1 MDNPIQFVLA
11 GLGWWGRSWI
21 PHLEAHPRVRFVAT
35 VDPSNNPADWAREN
49 LKTPHFPDLESALS
63 ALDADAVLVTTPPKL
78 HRPVVVEALA
88 HGKHVLVEKP
98 LVTNREDGMAIERAA
113 ANSSGRVMVG
123 QGYRFMDSAKFL
135 RHALDSE
142 TIGDL
147 QAIRILF
154 RQFVP
159 DLLERTH
166 PLYALPHSILI
177 DMANHHFDLIRYI
190 TRQEIARV
198 LALEHRTPDNAFDYP
213 SNALCILRLGYDIPV
228 IWDGDWCNT
237 NPRTTRT
244 AWEGEWEIIGSNGR
258 LFWRAEPDPEYEEL
272 FRPFICLQRPRSS
285 PERLAFEETV
295 LDRRVP
301 VLDHFVE
308 AISRGAQPQPGV
320 EDNLKMLGAVFAC
333 IDSINQ
339 KREVACDGAFL

>member
-35 VDPSNNPADWAREN
+35 VDPSDNAADWAREN
-49 LKTPHFPDLESALS
+49 LQTPHFRDLDSALS
-63 ALDADAVLVTTPPKL
+63 AVGVDAVLVTTPPKL
-78 HRPVVVEALA
+78 HRPVVVDALG

-98 LVTNREDGMAIERAA
+98 LVTNREDALAIERAA
-113 ANSSGRVMVG
+113 ANSTARVMVG

-135 RHALDSE
+135 RDSLDSG

-147 QAIRILF
+147 QAIRVLF

-166 PLYALPHSILI
+166 PIYALPHSILV
-177 DMANHHFDLIRYI
+177 DMANHHFDLIRHI
-190 TRQEIARV
+190 SRQEITRV
-198 LALEHRTPDNAFDYP
+198 FALEHPTPDNAFDHP
-213 SNALCILRLGYDIPV
+213 SNALCLLRLENEVPV
-228 IWDGDWCNT
+228 IWDGDWCNK
-237 NPRTTRT
+237 NIRT
-244 AWEGEWEIIGSNGR
+244 AWEGEWEIIGSAGR
-258 LFWRAEPDPEYEEL
+258 LFWRAEPRPEYEDQ
-272 FRPFICLQRPRSS
+272 FKPFICLERPGGV
-285 PERLAFEETV
+285 PERLRFEETV
-295 LDRRVP
+295 LDRRAP
-301 VLDHFVE
+301 VLDHFV
-308 AISRGAQPQPGV
+308 AAVSDGAQPQPSV

-339 KREVACDGAFL
+339 KREVACDGTAI